1 METLIL
7 SIIVVVFVVG
17 VYLLAQKTKETREQM
32 MKELEALEDTF
43 GFDEEPVAES
53 HPEPK
58 PEPEPEEKAEVEAKT
73 DQPAEA
79 PKKKKNNNYRRRGR
93 PAKPKE

>member
-1 METLIL
+1 METLIIG
-7 SIIVVVFVVG
+7 IIVVVFAVG
-17 VYLLAQKTKETREQM
+17 VYLLVQKTEETREKM

-43 GFDEEPVAES
+43 GFDEESVADAQSE
-53 HPEPK
+53 PEPQ
-58 PEPEPEEKAEVEAKT
+58 PEEKA
-73 DQPAEA
+73 PAEPKTEQSEAAA

>member
-1 METLIL
+1 METLIIG
-7 SIIVVVFVVG
+7 IITVIFVIG

-43 GFDEEPVAES
+43 GFDEEPVADAQ
-53 HPEPK
+53 
-58 PEPEPEEKAEVEAKT
+58 PEPEPQPEEKAFAAPKT
-73 DQPAEA
+73 DEPVEA